1 MASES
6 ASLAVIKAAKEGDDT
21 AFERLLEP
29 LLNQAYRLAA
39 GLLQDHQAAED
50 AVQDAAFKAW
60 RKLGQ
65 LREGSEMRPWFLA
78 IVANQCRSSLRSRW
92 QPIAGLDQAEPVSDP
107 EDEAVVARVELR
119 SALRAMNED
128 KRLVLV
134 LHFYLDLPLSE
145 IAATIG
151 ITPRGAETRLLRAT
165 NELKRRMEAH
175 RGRS

>member
-1 MASES
+1 MATHL
-6 ASLAVIKAAKEGDDT
+6 ASMAVIKAAKEGDDA

-29 LLNQAYRLAA
+29 LLDHAYRLAN
-39 GLLQDHQAAED
+39 GLLHDHHAAED
-50 AVQDAAFKAW
+50 AVQEASVKAW

-65 LREGSEMRPWFLA
+65 LHEGSEMRPWFFA
-78 IVANQCRSSLRSRW
+78 IVANQCRSSMRSRW
-92 QPIAGLDQAEPVSDP
+92 RSMVGPAQSEPSVEASD
-107 EDEAVVARVELR
+107 DEVLARVELR
-119 SALRAMNED
+119 RSLRAMNEE

-134 LHFYLDLPLSE
+134 LHYYLDLPIEE

-151 ITPRGAETRLLRAT
+151 LSPRGAETRLQRAT